1 MNRRQFLGLALS
13 TAVTPAFAKKQ
24 NNQPRILSLRHLHTD
39 EKIRVAYRVGD
50 QYQRDGLQKLNRFLR
65 DYRTGDV
72 TVIDPKLFDLL
83 YDIQRRVGNPD
94 GTFEI
99 FSAYRSAQTNASLRK
114 VSRKVARRSLHMSGK
129 ALDIRLE
136 STSTR
141 KVRDSAIALQRGGVG
156 FYPKSDFVHVDTGD
170 VRRWGS

>member
-24 NNQPRILSLRHLHTD
+24 STQPRILSLRHRHTD
-39 EKIRVAYRVGD
+39 ENLRVAYRIGD
-50 QYQRDGLQKLNRFLR
+50 QYQRDGLQRLNRFLR

-99 FSAYRSAQTNASLRK
+99 FSAYRSPATNASLRK
-114 VSRKVARRSLHMSGK
+114 ASRRVARHSLHMTGE
-129 ALDIRLE
+129 ALDIRLV
-136 STSTR
+136 STPTR
-141 KVRDSAIALQRGGVG
+141 RVRDAAIALGRGGVG
-156 FYPKSDFVHVDTGD
+156 FYPKSDFVHVDTGE
-170 VRRWGS
+170 VRRWGA